1 MIDFD
6 CPACRAELE
15 ADLDLAGATITCPS
29 CQHEVVVP
37 PGAIARGSVIAG
49 YRIERHLGGGH
60 MGEVYIATQLSV
72 ERRVALKI
80 LPPSLAQ
87 HAVFTAALL
96 REARAL
102 ARIEHPGI
110 VSVLDAGA
118 ENACFYLA
126 SPLIEGEDL
135 ASRLGRVGRLPEREA
150 VHVAI
155 EVARILEACWDTHG
169 VAHLDLKPSNV
180 MVDADGHVRLLDLG
194 LTGHLFGTAD
204 LAASVLQLLLTPY
217 VSPEQLEGG
226 TSADFRSDIYA
237 LGAMLFHLAT
247 GRVPYHETVADEL
260 VGRILNQPVPSA
272 RDANPEL
279 SEDFDQLIADLTVK
293 DAKLRPAG
301 WDLVIER
308 LEAMES
314 SRAAPAPRRG
324 PSAARHTVSK
334 TPAPHAGARVI
345 KVKASEQ
352 HIHIPPPPREP
363 PTWPWVLGVLLLLGG
378 GGAYYAFQGIQHRKH
393 FEEEMKAEVR
403 DAKANEERE
412 ARQRAENLVK
422 AARAFLDAHPKDLA
436 GGKSQVWSARQ
447 SLQETPYAVE
457 LMPQLDALDAELA
470 NREKESA
477 PAVAAVESPAPAK
490 DAAEPDEKVTA
501 EPDGNAPAADAADKP
516 AAPSPGGRLQ
526 QAATR
531 LLERDY
537 AGAGGL
543 LPEKDEP
550 VDGVDVGALRKE
562 LAELP
567 RWTEH
572 VCAGL
577 RESIGQEVSL
587 AFRDGSKTLAIKSV
601 SAQQVRA
608 EKVVREGDKVIGRST
623 TAFRLED
630 LSPDELIRQLHG
642 ERGGTGA
649 LMSGLACYRAGRLSD
664 ARAWF
669 NRTTSPWAALLVKAM
684 DAADVREMR

>member
-15 ADLDLAGATITCPS
+15 ADLELAGATITCPS

-49 YRIERHLGGGH
+49 YRIERHLGGGN

-87 HAVFTAALL
+87 HTVFTAALL

-110 VSVLDAGA
+110 VSVLDAGSD
-118 ENACFYLA
+118 NACFYLA

-135 ASRLGRVGRLPEREA
+135 GSRLGRVGRLPERET
-150 VHVAI
+150 VHVAL

-169 VAHLDLKPSNV
+169 IAHLDLKPSNV
-180 MVDADGHVRLLDLG
+180 MVDSEGHVRLLDLG
-194 LTGHLFGTAD
+194 LTGHLFGNAD
-204 LAASVLQLLLTPY
+204 VAESVLHLLLSPY
-217 VSPEQLEGG
+217 VSPEQLEKGR
-226 TSADFRSDIYA
+226 AIDFRADIYA
-237 LGAMLFHLAT
+237 LGAMMFHLAT
-247 GRVPYHETVADEL
+247 GRQPFHETVADEL
-260 VGRILNQPVPSA
+260 VTRILNQPVPSA

-293 DAKLRPAG
+293 DAKLRPSG
-301 WDLVIER
+301 WDLVVER

-314 SRAAPAPRRG
+314 SRAAPAPRRQA
-324 PSAARHTVSK
+324 SAARHTVSK
-334 TPAPHAGARVI
+334 AAPHAGARVI
-345 KVKASEQ
+345 KVKAGET
-352 HIHIPPPPREP
+352 HLHVPTPPREP
-363 PTWPWVLGVLLLLGG
+363 PTWPWVLGVFLLLAG
-378 GGAYYAFQGIQHRKH
+378 GGAYYALQGIQHRKH

-403 DAKANEERE
+403 DAKASEERE
-412 ARQRAENLVK
+412 ARKRAEDLVK
-422 AARAFLDAHPKDLA
+422 AARAYLDAHPKDLS
-436 GGKSQVWSARQ
+436 GCKTQVWTARQ
-447 SLQETPYAVE
+447 SLQETPYAAE
-457 LMPQLDALDAELA
+457 FAPQLDALDAELA
-470 NREKESA
+470 GREQVAAPA
-477 PAVAAVESPAPAK
+477 PAVAEQPAPAE
-490 DAAEPDEKVTA
+490 DAATPAEKVA
-501 EPDGNAPAADAADKP
+501 DDRGGDEPAPDAAAKPASTSPAA
-516 AAPSPGGRLQ
+516 RLQ
-526 QAATR
+526 QAAAR

-537 AGAGGL
+537 AGVTGL
-543 LPEKDEP
+543 LPEKDDP

-577 RESIGQEVSL
+577 RESVGQEVNL
-587 AFRDGSKTLAIKSV
+587 AFRDGAKTLMIRSV

-608 EKVVREGDKVIGRST
+608 EKVVREGDKVIGRSST
-623 TAFRLED
+623 SFRLED
-630 LSPDELIRQLHG
+630 LSSDELIRQLHG
-642 ERGGTGA
+642 ERGGTSA

-669 NRTTSPWAALLVKAM
+669 NRTTSPWAGLLVKAM
-684 DAADVREMR
+684 DEADVREMR